1 VRVVVADPGFRV
13 ERVRRLLDDH
23 ELDVV
28 SGGEP
33 WEGDDVVA
41 LLIGTDVRVTPEDLA
56 RLPAL
61 KIVASCSVGYDHVD
75 YEEAERRG
83 VWVCNVPDYCVEE
96 VADHS
101 LALLLGLL
109 RGIVELD
116 RSVRAGA
123 WDWTAA
129 GDLRRIRGTRL
140 GLIGFGRIGRA
151 LAERAS
157 AVGFEVWATDPAVSP
172 QAIAAAGAK
181 AASPDELLEN
191 CEAFSLHLPLTP
203 ETKGLIGA
211 KELASMP
218 RGSVLVDTARAE
230 LVDLDALLGALESG
244 HLAGA
249 ALDVLPAEP
258 PTRELPAPT
267 ARELARAGASVAICG
282 RRSEPLEAV
291 RAELEG
297 AGTECLAVPADI
309 REPEQVDLI
318 VNQTLDR
325 FGRVDILVNNAG
337 GQFLAPAEEISSNGW
352 RAVHRLAVDASWNMT
367 RAVATRSMIP
377 NRGGVVIFIGFSP
390 RRGIPEM
397 AHASAAR
404 AALENLAGSL
414 SNEWSRYGIRTVCVA
429 PGTILTEGLEGY
441 GAERIAAWERSIPA
455 GRLGT
460 PEDVAAVI
468 AFLASPA
475 ASYVT
480 GTTVVVDGGADAWG
494 LAEPP
499 PPV

>member
-1 VRVVVADPGFRV
+1 MRVVVADPGFRV
-13 ERVRRLLDDH
+13 ERVRKLLDGH

-267 ARELARAGASVAICG
+267 APRLVVTPHAAWYSVEAEEAVYRRPVLSVRDVLEGREPAGA
-282 RRSEPLEAV
+282 
-291 RAELEG
+291 
-297 AGTECLAVPADI
+297 
-309 REPEQVDLI
+309 
-318 VNQTLDR
+318 VNR
-325 FGRVDILVNNAG
+325 
-337 GQFLAPAEEISSNGW
+337 P
-352 RAVHRLAVDASWNMT
+352 
-367 RAVATRSMIP
+367 
-377 NRGGVVIFIGFSP
+377 
-390 RRGIPEM
+390 
-397 AHASAAR
+397 
-404 AALENLAGSL
+404 
-414 SNEWSRYGIRTVCVA
+414 
-429 PGTILTEGLEGY
+429 
-441 GAERIAAWERSIPA
+441 
-455 GRLGT
+455 
-460 PEDVAAVI
+460 
-468 AFLASPA
+468 
-475 ASYVT
+475 
-480 GTTVVVDGGADAWG
+480 
-494 LAEPP
+494 
-499 PPV
+499 

>member
-1 VRVVVADPGFRV
+1 
-13 ERVRRLLDDH
+13 
-23 ELDVV
+23 
-28 SGGEP
+28 
-33 WEGDDVVA
+33 
-41 LLIGTDVRVTPEDLA
+41 VTPEDLA

-172 QAIAAAGAK
+172 EAIAAAGAK

-230 LVDLDALLGALESG
+230 LVDLEALLGALESG

-267 ARELARAGASVAICG
+267 APRLVVTPHAAWYSVEAEEAVYRRPVLSVRDVLEGREPAGA
-282 RRSEPLEAV
+282 
-291 RAELEG
+291 
-297 AGTECLAVPADI
+297 
-309 REPEQVDLI
+309 
-318 VNQTLDR
+318 VNR
-325 FGRVDILVNNAG
+325 
-337 GQFLAPAEEISSNGW
+337 P
-352 RAVHRLAVDASWNMT
+352 
-367 RAVATRSMIP
+367 
-377 NRGGVVIFIGFSP
+377 
-390 RRGIPEM
+390 
-397 AHASAAR
+397 
-404 AALENLAGSL
+404 
-414 SNEWSRYGIRTVCVA
+414 
-429 PGTILTEGLEGY
+429 
-441 GAERIAAWERSIPA
+441 
-455 GRLGT
+455 
-460 PEDVAAVI
+460 
-468 AFLASPA
+468 
-475 ASYVT
+475 
-480 GTTVVVDGGADAWG
+480 
-494 LAEPP
+494 
-499 PPV
+499 

>member
-1 VRVVVADPGFRV
+1 VRVVVGDPGFRV
-13 ERVRRLLDDH
+13 DRVRRLLDGH

-28 SGGEP
+28 SGGEA

-41 LLIGTDVRVTPEDLA
+41 LLIGTDVRVTAEDLA

-61 KIVASCSVGYDHVD
+61 RVVASCSVGYDHVD

-151 LAERAS
+151 LAGRAS
-157 AVGFEVWATDPAVSP
+157 AVGFDVWATDPAVSP
-172 QAIAAAGAK
+172 EAIAAAGAK
-181 AASPDELLEN
+181 AASLDELLES

-211 KELASMP
+211 KELGRMP

-230 LVDLDALLGALESG
+230 LVDLDALLKLLKSG

-249 ALDVLPAEP
+249 ALDVLPLEP
-258 PTRELPAPT
+258 PTHERPAPAAPRLVVT
-267 ARELARAGASVAICG
+267 PHAAWYSVEAEEAVYRRPVLSVRDVLEGREPAGA
-282 RRSEPLEAV
+282 
-291 RAELEG
+291 
-297 AGTECLAVPADI
+297 
-309 REPEQVDLI
+309 
-318 VNQTLDR
+318 VNR
-325 FGRVDILVNNAG
+325 
-337 GQFLAPAEEISSNGW
+337 P
-352 RAVHRLAVDASWNMT
+352 
-367 RAVATRSMIP
+367 
-377 NRGGVVIFIGFSP
+377 
-390 RRGIPEM
+390 
-397 AHASAAR
+397 
-404 AALENLAGSL
+404 
-414 SNEWSRYGIRTVCVA
+414 
-429 PGTILTEGLEGY
+429 
-441 GAERIAAWERSIPA
+441 
-455 GRLGT
+455 
-460 PEDVAAVI
+460 
-468 AFLASPA
+468 
-475 ASYVT
+475 
-480 GTTVVVDGGADAWG
+480 
-494 LAEPP
+494 
-499 PPV
+499 

>member
-218 RGSVLVDTARAE
+218 RGSVLVDSARAE

-267 ARELARAGASVAICG
+267 APRLVVTPHAAWYSVEAEEAVYRRPVLSVRDVLEGREPAGA
-282 RRSEPLEAV
+282 
-291 RAELEG
+291 
-297 AGTECLAVPADI
+297 
-309 REPEQVDLI
+309 
-318 VNQTLDR
+318 VNR
-325 FGRVDILVNNAG
+325 
-337 GQFLAPAEEISSNGW
+337 P
-352 RAVHRLAVDASWNMT
+352 
-367 RAVATRSMIP
+367 
-377 NRGGVVIFIGFSP
+377 
-390 RRGIPEM
+390 
-397 AHASAAR
+397 
-404 AALENLAGSL
+404 
-414 SNEWSRYGIRTVCVA
+414 
-429 PGTILTEGLEGY
+429 
-441 GAERIAAWERSIPA
+441 
-455 GRLGT
+455 
-460 PEDVAAVI
+460 
-468 AFLASPA
+468 
-475 ASYVT
+475 
-480 GTTVVVDGGADAWG
+480 
-494 LAEPP
+494 
-499 PPV
+499 

>member
-1 VRVVVADPGFRV
+1 MRVVVGDPGFRV
-13 ERVRRLLDDH
+13 DRVRTLLDGH

-41 LLIGTDVRVTPEDLA
+41 LLIGTDVRVTAEDLA

-61 KIVASCSVGYDHVD
+61 RIVASCSVGYDHVA

-83 VWVCNVPDYCVEE
+83 VWVSNVPDYCVEE

-157 AVGFEVWATDPAVSP
+157 AVGFDVWATDPAVAP
-172 QAIAAAGAK
+172 EAIAATGAK
-181 AASPDELLEN
+181 SASLDELLES

-211 KELASMP
+211 KEFARMP

-230 LVDLDALLGALESG
+230 LVDLDALLKALESA

-249 ALDVLPAEP
+249 ALDVLPLEP
-258 PTRELPAPT
+258 PTRERPAPSAPRLVVT
-267 ARELARAGASVAICG
+267 PHAAWYSAEAEEAVYRRPVLSVREVLEGREPAGA
-282 RRSEPLEAV
+282 
-291 RAELEG
+291 
-297 AGTECLAVPADI
+297 
-309 REPEQVDLI
+309 
-318 VNQTLDR
+318 VNR
-325 FGRVDILVNNAG
+325 
-337 GQFLAPAEEISSNGW
+337 P
-352 RAVHRLAVDASWNMT
+352 
-367 RAVATRSMIP
+367 
-377 NRGGVVIFIGFSP
+377 
-390 RRGIPEM
+390 
-397 AHASAAR
+397 
-404 AALENLAGSL
+404 
-414 SNEWSRYGIRTVCVA
+414 
-429 PGTILTEGLEGY
+429 
-441 GAERIAAWERSIPA
+441 
-455 GRLGT
+455 
-460 PEDVAAVI
+460 
-468 AFLASPA
+468 
-475 ASYVT
+475 
-480 GTTVVVDGGADAWG
+480 
-494 LAEPP
+494 
-499 PPV
+499 